1 MRKCLNI
8 ISLIVVLCLT
18 WNYSF
23 SQEALTGLQVN
34 SALEKAYKDGVS
46 LKSSK
51 STDTLELPFFDDF
64 SFHSAYPDSRKWSDN
79 YAFINSTYPVN
90 PISFQVATLDILNE
104 KGELYPHASTQV
116 FESDKLTSLPIN
128 LNYPASDSIFLSF
141 FYQPQGLGDPPGERD
156 SLTLEFYSP
165 VAQDW
170 FWIWSVTGKN
180 LQPFQQVLIP
190 VNNPIFLKKGFKFRF
205 KNYGSLPKNPSVPGT
220 IGNSD
225 HWHIDYVYLNRNRS
239 GSDTLIKDVAFV
251 RPLRSLL
258 NNYESVPWDHFQ
270 LGKLTEMGAKLP
282 MYYKNH
288 DNIVRNVSRDFII
301 KNLLNGNIVRNF
313 SGGAENLN
321 PWQLRE
327 YLPDI
332 AYTYTASA
340 TDSAIFEVR
349 AFLTT
354 DAFDKKTNDTVKY
367 VQKFTNYYAFDDGT
381 AENGYGLT
389 GQGTENARLAYRFQT
404 FKIDTLRAVKI
415 FFNKTLND
423 ASRKYFLLTVWNE
436 IGGKPGEVIYQQEN
450 VRPEYAEGLN
460 AFYTYHLENPVEV
473 PMVFY
478 IGWVQQSTDFLNIG
492 FDVNR
497 NNRLRIFYNIDG
509 NWRNTSFNGSL
520 MMRPV
525 LSSTALPTG
534 IHNPT
539 LFSLRVY
546 PNPTTGN
553 VYLEI
558 PESENTRE
566 LFVYVYDVHGRLLI
580 NTRLT
585 DSQLDLSRLP
595 GGIYFLRLSG
605 SNTLS
610 QTHKIILA
618 R

>member
-8 ISLIVVLCLT
+8 ISLILIFCIP

-34 SALEKAYKDGVS
+34 SILEKAYKNAVS

-64 SFHSAYPDSRKWSDN
+64 SYHSVYPNSSKWSDN
-79 YAFINSTYPVN
+79 YAFINSSYPVN

-116 FESDKLTSLPIN
+116 FEADKLTSLPIN
-128 LNYPASDSIFLSF
+128 LEYPASENIFLSF
-141 FYQPQGLGDPPGERD
+141 FYQAQGLGDPPGERD

-165 VAQDW
+165 VEQDW
-170 FWIWSVTGKN
+170 FWIWSVTGES

-190 VNNPIFLKKGFKFRF
+190 VTEANFLKKGFKFRF
-205 KNYGSLPKNPSVPGT
+205 KNYGSLPNNPSVPGT

-225 HWHIDYVYLNRNRS
+225 HWHIDYVYLDRDRS
-239 GSDTLIKDVAFV
+239 ESDTLIKDVAFV
-251 RPLRSLL
+251 RPIGSLL

-270 LGKLTEMGAKLP
+270 LGKLTEMGAILP
-282 MYYKNH
+282 MYYKNN
-288 DNIVRNVSRDFII
+288 DNIVRNVSRSFII
-301 KNLLNGNIVRNF
+301 KNLLDNDVVRSF

-332 AYTYTASA
+332 AYTYAAPT
-340 TDSAIFEVR
+340 TDSAIFEVK

-354 DAFDKKTNDTVKY
+354 DAFDFKANDTVSY
-367 VQKFTNYYAFDDGT
+367 IQKFSNYYAYDDGT

-389 GQGTENARLAYRFQT
+389 GQGTENARLAYRFQS
-404 FKIDTLRAVKI
+404 FKIDTLRAVKF
-415 FFNKTLND
+415 FFNRTLND

-436 IGGKPGEVIYQQEN
+436 ISGAPGEIIYQQEN
-450 VRPEYAEGLN
+450 IRPEYEEGLN
-460 AFYTYHLENPVEV
+460 TFYTYHLENPVEV
-473 PMVFY
+473 PLVFY
-478 IGWVQQSTDFLNIG
+478 VGWVQQTTDFLNVG

-497 NNRLRIFYNIDG
+497 NNRSRIFYNIDG

-520 MMRPV
+520 MIRPV
-525 LSSTALPTG
+525 ISSTALPTG

-539 LFSLRVY
+539 LFSLGVY
-546 PNPTTGN
+546 PNPTTGI

-558 PESENTRE
+558 PESENTDE
-566 LFVYVYDVHGRLLI
+566 LFVYVFDVHGRLVINSRLI
-580 NTRLT
+580 N
-585 DSQLDLSRLP
+585 SQLDLFRLP

-605 SNTLS
+605 RNSLS